1 MEATAII
8 MGLIGFF
15 LIYGG
20 LACCIGIAWRHSR
33 DSEKDNAEKTDIPA
47 DTGY

>member
-1 MEATAII
+1 MELKAII

-20 LACCIGIAWRHSR
+20 LTFCIGIAWYHS
-33 DSEKDNAEKTDIPA
+33 KQLKKKNAVK
-47 DTGY
+47 GFS